1 MKESL
6 FKRLVGFLYALIILL
21 LSALFFT
28 NDFGL
33 VDLRKSSVIIG
44 LGMDFDEE
52 QQLTLTA
59 QLAVPRPAENGE
71 NTQFTVVT
79 GKGETV
85 ARALNEINVR
95 TGFYPKL
102 IFCKLIIIGESC
114 KGIDLNSELNYFFN
128 NEYTGLTPKIAVC
141 KGNAG
146 ELFSLQLPFGDSTT
160 DSIER
165 LLSEEAQKSA
175 NVSTVNL
182 NEFGQ
187 KYFSKSQTAYMPYIQ
202 KVEEEGGEQS
212 ESGGKEGGEQSEQ
225 SGKEGQSGGQD
236 SKSSES
242 GGGESKSGESG
253 GESAPVQFDCGRTAL
268 FKKGVFC
275 GVLEKEQAFA
285 FNLINGDIRRA
296 FVGFG
301 EGEEAKTLGIKNC
314 KGGVSLE
321 IENGVPVIKLSFSA
335 AAQIQ
340 DTRQTGDKQ
349 EAKPTVPDGV
359 LRLAENTI
367 KKRMEDMVN
376 YSQSL
381 DCDLTGAKDLLYKY
395 HFRYFETLKDA
406 VPSKATF
413 VYDIKLK
420 SSG

>member
-1 MKESL
+1 MRESL
-6 FKRLVGFLYALIILL
+6 FKRLVGFLYALIIIL

-52 QQLTLTA
+52 KKLNVTA
-59 QLAVPRPAENGE
+59 QLAVPMPAENGE

-102 IFCKLIIIGESC
+102 IFCKLILIGESC
-114 KGIDLNSELNYFFN
+114 KGIDLKNELNYFFN

-141 KGNAG
+141 KGSAG
-146 ELFSLQLPFGDSTT
+146 DLFSLQLPFGDSTT

-175 NVSTVNL
+175 NVTTVNL

-202 KVEEEGGEQS
+202 KIEEGGEEQS
-212 ESGGKEGGEQSEQ
+212 KSGGEESGGQ
-225 SGKEGQSGGQD
+225 EGQSGGQQ
-236 SKSSES
+236 
-242 GGGESKSGESG
+242 SKSGESK
-253 GESAPVQFDCGRTAL
+253 PVQFDCGRTAL
-268 FKKGVFC
+268 FNRGVFC

-285 FNLINGDIRRA
+285 FNLINGEIRRA

-301 EGEEAKTLGIKNC
+301 DGEDAKTLGIKNC
-314 KGGVSLE
+314 KGKASLE

-335 AAQIQ
+335 NAQLQ
-340 DTRQTGDKQ
+340 DTREIGEKQ
-349 EAKPTVPDGV
+349 SANPAVPQEV
-359 LRLAENTI
+359 LRLAEDTI

-376 YSQSL
+376 YSNGL
-381 DCDLTGAKDLLYKY
+381 DCDLVGAKDLLYKY
-395 HFRYFETLKDA
+395 HFRYFETLKEA
-406 VPSKATF
+406 VPKKATF
-413 VYDIKLK
+413 VYEIKLK